1 MLLIKLWTQAQSPSD
16 YESITEND
24 SRAAK
29 WGLGQETLLSWD
41 TWQRNRKWLY
51 RCRGISQAHDQYTAG
66 IFMCINKNS
75 CEGEGRI
82 CSVIFSAIAGLT
94 FVKRE
99 LSLGIDSE
107 LY

>member
-1 MLLIKLWTQAQSPSD
+1 
-16 YESITEND
+16 
-24 SRAAK
+24 
-29 WGLGQETLLSWD
+29 
-41 TWQRNRKWLY
+41 
-51 RCRGISQAHDQYTAG
+51 
-66 IFMCINKNS
+66 MCINKNS